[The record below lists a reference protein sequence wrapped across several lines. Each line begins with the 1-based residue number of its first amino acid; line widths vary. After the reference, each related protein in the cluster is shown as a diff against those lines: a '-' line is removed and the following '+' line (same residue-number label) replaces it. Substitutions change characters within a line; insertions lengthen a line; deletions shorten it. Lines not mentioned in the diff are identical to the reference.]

1 MPATNHDPHTWR
13 EIAQTVYHG
22 VRAEQRR
29 KKGKSAARHEKRA
42 EKIAA
47 KAQEREAEKAREAA
61 ERRKKK

>member
-29 KKGKSAARHEKRA
+29 KKGKSATRHEKRA
-42 EKIAA
+42 EEIAA
-47 KAQEREAEKAREAA
+47 KAQEREAKKAREAA